1 MSGTIDDAIDR
12 PAARLLVLDEK
23 DRLLLFRFAYA
34 EGALAGNVYWAPPGG
49 GLEPGETYEAA
60 ACRELLEET
69 GLAIT
74 HPGPAVAQRTVSF
87 VMPDGRRVRSDER
100 YFLVRA
106 PGLVVSSAGWSEDE
120 RKALVHH
127 AWWTRDALSSLT
139 EQVWPEDVAAIL
151 AEAGIW
157 R

>member
-1 MSGTIDDAIDR
+1 MTSSDTIDR
-12 PAARLLVLDEK
+12 PAARLLVLDAE

-49 GLEPGETYEAA
+49 GLELGETYEAA
-60 ACRELLEET
+60 ALRELLEET
-69 GLAIT
+69 GLAIA
-74 HPGPAVAQRTVSF
+74 HPGPAVARREVSF
-87 VMPDGRRVRSDER
+87 TMPDGRRVRSEER

-127 AWWTRDALSSLT
+127 AWWTRNALSSLA
-139 EQVWPEDVAAIL
+139 EQVWPEDVSAML

>member
-1 MSGTIDDAIDR
+1 MTTGDAIDR
-12 PAARLLVLDEK
+12 PAARLLVLDAQ

-34 EGALAGNVYWAPPGG
+34 EGALAGNVFWAPPGG

-69 GLAIT
+69 GLRIA
-74 HPGPAVAQRTVSF
+74 HPGPAVARREVSF
-87 VMPDGRRVRSDER
+87 MMPDGQRVRSREV

-106 PGLVVSSAGWSEDE
+106 PGLVVSSTGWSEDE

-127 AWWTRDALSSLT
+127 AWWKRDALASLA
-139 EQVWPEDVAAIL
+139 EQVWPEDVAAML

>member
-1 MSGTIDDAIDR
+1 MDDAIDR
-12 PAARLLVLDEK
+12 PAARLLVLDGA

-49 GLEPGETYEAA
+49 GLEPGETYAEA

-69 GLAIT
+69 GLAIA
-74 HPGPAVAQRTVSF
+74 HPGPVVARRTVSF

-106 PGLVVSSAGWSEDE
+106 PDLVVSSAGWSEDE
-120 RKALVHH
+120 RKALVGH
-127 AWWTRDALSSLT
+127 AWWKRQALAALA
-139 EQVWPEDVAAIL
+139 EQVWPDDLCIML

>member
-1 MSGTIDDAIDR
+1 MDDAIER
-12 PAARLLVLDEK
+12 PAARLLVLDGE

-69 GLAIT
+69 GLAIA
-74 HPGPAVAQRTVSF
+74 HPGPALARRTVSF

-120 RKALVHH
+120 RKALVNH

-139 EQVWPEDVAAIL
+139 EQVWPEDVAGML
-151 AEAGIW
+151 EKAGIW